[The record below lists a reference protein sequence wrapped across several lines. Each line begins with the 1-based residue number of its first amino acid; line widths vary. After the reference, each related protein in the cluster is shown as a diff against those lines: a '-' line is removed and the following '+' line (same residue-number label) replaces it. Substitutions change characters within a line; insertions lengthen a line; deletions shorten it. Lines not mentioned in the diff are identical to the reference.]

1 GLGTASKKDIGT
13 GAGQVPDMNNF
24 ARSLGVGGYQK
35 LPGGL
40 IIQWGSVVATPSGV
54 SFTYPIAF
62 PTAFYKFFPC
72 MTNGNVLGTISAGS
86 NNNTGGIV
94 YTSLNTASVSWL
106 AIGI

>member
-1 GLGTASKKDIGT
+1 
-13 GAGQVPDMNNF
+13 MNSF

-62 PTAFYKFFPC
+62 PTAFYKLFPC